1 MPRFKIYKY
10 LSINNPNSWEYR
22 RQLIANRKIYFSDP
36 SSFNDPL
43 DCNIAAAAR
52 LRDALYECRVFCM
65 SLESCCDFLMFAHY
79 ADGHRG
85 FRLAFEA
92 NTDQTLD
99 EIDVLSLGEKV
110 DYVPTLPIDF
120 DMSNIHKSLF
130 TKLQCWQ
137 YESEY
142 RILAKNINLAY
153 DNNSLI
159 EVAFGCQM
167 NPDFEPII
175 RSWVQEGEHERV
187 CFRRALLSRT
197 IEGYEYV
204 DA

>member
-1 MPRFKIYKY
+1 MPRFKTYKY
-10 LSINNPNSWEYR
+10 LSIENPDTWDYR
-22 RQLIANRKIYFSDP
+22 RKLIANREIYFSDP

-52 LRDALYECRVFCM
+52 LRGALYECRVFCM

-85 FRLAFEA
+85 FRLTFEA
-92 NTDQTLD
+92 DTDEYLD

-110 DYVPTLPIDF
+110 NYVPALPIDF
-120 DMSNIHKSLF
+120 DISNIHRSLF
-130 TKLQCWQ
+130 TKLQCWR

-142 RILAKNINLAY
+142 RILAKNGNLFY
-153 DNNSLI
+153 RKSSLL
-159 EVAFGCQM
+159 EVAFGCRM

-175 RSWVQEGEHERV
+175 RSWVQKGEHERV
-187 CFRRALLSRT
+187 CFRRARLSKS
-197 IEGYEYV
+197 IEGYEYEN
-204 DA
+204 A